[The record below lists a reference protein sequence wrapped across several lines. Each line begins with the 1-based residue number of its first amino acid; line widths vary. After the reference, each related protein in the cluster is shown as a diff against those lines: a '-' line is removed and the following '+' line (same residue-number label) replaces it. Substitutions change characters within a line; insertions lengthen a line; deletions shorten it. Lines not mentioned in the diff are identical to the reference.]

1 LQSIK
6 VKEYV
11 APNWKI
17 LSYKHYIGAYTMS
30 DKEIS
35 ELKEDIEEL
44 KIAISEIKKN
54 LDEEASFTIDWNQEV
69 FNDKYFNQ
77 VSLSLPGTTSQA
89 CLRFL
94 VY

>member
-1 LQSIK
+1 M
-6 VKEYV
+6 KEYV

-44 KIAISEIKKN
+44 KIAISEIKK
-54 LDEEASFTIDWNQEV
+54 T
-69 FNDKYFNQ
+69 
-77 VSLSLPGTTSQA
+77 
-89 CLRFL
+89 
-94 VY
+94 